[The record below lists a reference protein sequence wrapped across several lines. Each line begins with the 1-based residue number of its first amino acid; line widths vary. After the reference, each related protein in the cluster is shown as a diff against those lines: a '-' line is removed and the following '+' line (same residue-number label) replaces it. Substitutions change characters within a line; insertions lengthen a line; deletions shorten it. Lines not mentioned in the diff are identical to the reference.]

1 MVPQSDLLGLF
12 DGQNSQRR
20 IECVLRIVNPLVAWA
35 AFCQDDGSRVTCL
48 EVNIFNQL
56 DVNSIWETT

>member
-20 IECVLRIVNPLVAWA
+20 IECVLRIVNPLVAWLR
-35 AFCQDDGSRVTCL
+35 FVKMMGHELPV
-48 EVNIFNQL
+48 
-56 DVNSIWETT
+56 